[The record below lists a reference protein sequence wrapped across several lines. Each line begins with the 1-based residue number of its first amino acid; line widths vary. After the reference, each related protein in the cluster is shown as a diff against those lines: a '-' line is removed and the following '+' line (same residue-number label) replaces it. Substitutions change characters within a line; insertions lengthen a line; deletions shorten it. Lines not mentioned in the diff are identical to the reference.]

1 MEGNLL
7 YDLRYT
13 ISITDKNFSN
23 FLAIRLTFSFI
34 SSTLLSLILLSLIQ
48 IKQMPN
54 RLFLNFSLW
63 IFLIASFSTLLGNW
77 IFLTMVFGIF
87 LMIVWILLYRLIYS
101 SLPGN
106 GWIKG
111 LYFGFIIGF
120 VKSVPEA
127 FNQWMLINYPTPLI
141 LVQLFN
147 TFISLMIFGA
157 LLGFF
162 FSKFKVITEE

>member
-1 MEGNLL
+1 MNGGTKIKTKINTKKAVLWGAVLIIIQMIIGNVFYMNPYVANIYKEFEGHHSL
-7 YDLRYT
+7 
-13 ISITDKNFSN
+13 K
-23 FLAIRLTFSFI
+23 TFEFI
-34 SSTLLSLILLSLIQ
+34 GG
-48 IKQMPN
+48 
-54 RLFLNFSLW
+54 F
-63 IFLIASFSTLLGNW
+63 GNW

-87 LMIVWILLYRLIYS
+87 LMIVWILLYRLFYS

-111 LYFGFIIGF
+111 LYFGIIIGF
-120 VKSVPEA
+120 IKSVPEA

-147 TFISLMIFGA
+147 TFISLVIFGA

-162 FSKFKVITEE
+162 FSKFKVITNE